1 MRYWHYLLIFFL
13 ASLLLLVF
21 ALAPL
26 FDNRLHLVFCDVGQG
41 DGILIY
47 QKQVQILVDA
57 GADAKILSCLSGH
70 MPFWDRRIEM
80 AVITNADLDHY
91 GGFIDIVRRYKIG
104 AFAANMVGKNDLAF
118 ETLEKEIE
126 KAKIKTAGLNS
137 GQTIAFAKLKLA
149 ALWPD
154 KDQVSALDTP
164 ALGSKVLG
172 ARVEE
177 KVNPFSL
184 VLKLSYG
191 EFDALLTGDIVPP
204 ATDTMAE
211 RIRGTVEVLKVPH
224 HGSKNGLTLGMLEV
238 SSPGLAIISA
248 GRNNRYGHPHKET
261 LEMLRDLRVKTL
273 RTDQEGEIEIV
284 SDGQTWFVKSD

>member
-1 MRYWHYLLIFFL
+1 MNYKFLLVFLL
-13 ASLLLLVF
+13 ASLILFVF

-47 QKQVQILVDA
+47 QKQTQILVDA
-57 GADAKILSCLSGH
+57 GADAKILSCLAQH

-104 AFAANMVGKNDLAF
+104 AFATNMVGKNDLAF

-126 KAKIKTAGLNS
+126 KGKISTTSLNS
-137 GQTIAFAKLKLA
+137 GQTIAFAKLKIA

-154 KDQVSALDTP
+154 KDQGLALDTL

-177 KVNPFSL
+177 KANPFSL

-211 RIRGTVEVLKVPH
+211 RIGGAVEVLKVPH
-224 HGSKNGLTLGMLEV
+224 HGSKNGLTLGMLEAA
-238 SSPGLAIISA
+238 SPGLAIISA
-248 GRNNRYGHPHKET
+248 GRKNLYGHPHEET
-261 LEMLRDLRVKTL
+261 LGVLREMGVKTL
-273 RTDQEGEIEIV
+273 RTDQDGEVEIV

>member
-1 MRYWHYLLIFFL
+1 MPKKWYYLCIFFT
-13 ASLLLLVF
+13 ASLLLLAF

-47 QKQVQILVDA
+47 QKQTQILVDA
-57 GADAKILSCLSGH
+57 GSDAKILSCLSGH

-126 KAKIKTAGLNS
+126 KAKIKTASLNS
-137 GQTIAFAKLKLA
+137 GMIVVFAKLKLA

-154 KDQVSALDTP
+154 KDQVAGLDTP

-172 ARVEE
+172 ARAEE
-177 KVNPFSL
+177 KANPYSL

-191 EFDALLTGDIVPP
+191 EFDALLTGDIIPP

-211 RIRGTVEVLKVPH
+211 RIRGVVEVLKVPH
-224 HGSKNGLTLGMLEV
+224 HGSKNGLTLGMLEAA
-238 SSPGLAIISA
+238 SPGLAIISA
-248 GRNNRYGHPHKET
+248 GRNNRYGHPHEET
-261 LEMLRDLRVKTL
+261 LGVMREMGVKIL
-273 RTDQEGEIEIV
+273 RTDQEGEIEII
-284 SDGQTWFVKSD
+284 SDGKSWQVN